1 MSSESQFPKLSMSTR
16 EAAQALGVREA
27 AIRRL
32 IIEKRLPALRIGWK
46 WLIPVAEL
54 ERLVREGIEAEP
66 RTMPR
71 LARDPSRPVGRP
83 RKHARRAP

>member
-1 MSSESQFPKLSMSTR
+1 MSSEPPPPRLALSTR
-16 EAAQALGVREA
+16 EAAQALGVSEA
-27 AIRRL
+27 AVRRL

-83 RKHARRAP
+83 RKNARRTP